1 MLENNNQ
8 AVITR
13 MAKRSLKSNRRRSI
27 IMILSIALSAFMLFS
42 VLTVGVTYFKMQR
55 LQNVRMN
62 GADFDAILYGLTDE
76 QRKMCEENPDITA
89 AGIRANAGYVMST
102 ARDSTPNVVL
112 SWADDTYWNIMM
124 KPARTWVKGEYPTK
138 SDEIMVTQKALEECG
153 MEDLGIGDSFEMEYG
168 TPSGTETKEFRI
180 SGMWEG
186 YGDKAI
192 FYVSEEF
199 YADSGYK
206 LSDVASGRYQIRFES
221 KLMTQKEQDAFV
233 ESMNLG
239 KQQRLFFTVDT
250 GYSVQLLIGIAGLIL
265 VTCFCAYLLIYNI
278 MYLSVSGNIR
288 YYGLLQTVG
297 MTGRQVYRLVLRQMM
312 HVAAIGITG
321 GIFFGSIVSFFL
333 IPATVHTLGIQS
345 KQAGEIEVAFHPV
358 IFLMT
363 ILLTGLTV
371 YIGSRKPAKLA
382 VRISPIEA
390 LGYRPVS
397 GKKSS
402 HKTGKGML
410 VWRMARE
417 QITKDKK
424 KSGLVILSLAAG
436 MSVFLCFATLLASHG
451 ARTFVSNYMDMDMVI
466 KNDTLKK
473 EHREDWTQILDENFI
488 ADIRNN
494 PGVKEVNPM
503 LCTEIIVPWEPEFS
517 DMWMREFYDM
527 WMSIPYEDDKEEYQ
541 AHPEN
546 FGSFLVGI
554 GENEFGYLNAVL
566 EHPVDEKA
574 FMSGKTCIL
583 YRDGLDFKDEDLKGK
598 EVTCAEY
605 SNAENTRTFQIAG
618 LMDDSYYSGALSGYP
633 PTIIV
638 SDKVVE
644 SFVKEPFVYKTSV
657 RYEEAYDEK
666 TEADM
671 IALMQK
677 STNHKDFSYDS
688 KIEEMKNVKKAQGNM
703 MEVGIGIVM
712 ILALIGIMNYVNTVT
727 GNIQNRQVLMA
738 MLESIGM
745 TEKQMKQMLVI
756 EGMLFAAGA
765 LFLTATLGLGVTY
778 WIYESM
784 NYQQIPFSVP
794 LLPVAG
800 MLVFIFAA
808 CMVIPL
814 VTRNIVTKKG
824 SVAERIRGFE

>member
-206 LSDVASGRYQIRFES
+206 LSDVASGRYQISFES

-297 MTGRQVYRLVLRQMM
+297 MTGKQVYRLVLRQMM
-312 HVAAIGITG
+312 HIAAIGITG

-436 MSVFLCFATLLASHG
+436 MSVFLCLATLLASHG

-473 EHREDWTQILDENFI
+473 EYREDWTQILDENFI
-488 ADIRNN
+488 ADIRKN

-503 LCTEIIVPWEPEFS
+503 LCTEITVPWEPEFS

-554 GENEFGYLNAVL
+554 SENEFGYLNAVL